1 VVVCS
6 LLFHVL
12 EIAKLGKHLLLSIAV
27 LHVIEIDKVKKHLL
41 LSIAVELVEMLS
53 SVVEPG
59 RRAIR
64 LAFWGM
70 VTEVKTLVIR
80 PQATSAELH
89 ELMHSVTVQPS
100 FIVITQD
107 PRSVHSSTGKQ
118 DQMPNFRA
126 IIDCD

>member
-1 VVVCS
+1 MFAHFAVKIS
-6 LLFHVL
+6 FAASAARFDAAFQAYP
-12 EIAKLGKHLLLSIAV
+12 EI
-27 LHVIEIDKVKKHLL
+27 LHVIEVRW
-41 LSIAVELVEMLS
+41 VGRELVEMLF
-53 SVVEPG
+53 SVVEPCP
-59 RRAIR
+59 RAIR
-64 LAFWGM
+64 VAFWGM
-70 VTEVKTLVIR
+70 VTEVKTVVIR